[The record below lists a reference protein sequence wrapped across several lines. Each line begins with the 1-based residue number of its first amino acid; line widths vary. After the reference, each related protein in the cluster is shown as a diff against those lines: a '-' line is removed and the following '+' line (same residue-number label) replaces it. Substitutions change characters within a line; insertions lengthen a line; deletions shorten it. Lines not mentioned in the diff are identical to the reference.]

1 MGLGFLWAVPE
12 AGPPCSE
19 VPGPMHHHCPAL
31 PRLPQPR
38 LAPKGEESLREE
50 PAFHLRIKT
59 GVSIIVVI
67 IGTKK
72 GLDASGV
79 GAVYT
84 CLF

>member
-1 MGLGFLWAVPE
+1 MGLGSLWAIPAV
-12 AGPPCSE
+12 GPPCSE
-19 VPGPMHHHCPAL
+19 MPVPMHHHCPAL
-31 PRLPQPR
+31 PRLPQPW
-38 LAPKGEESLREE
+38 LPPKDGESCREA
-50 PAFHLRIKT
+50 PAFHLKIKI

-79 GAVYT
+79 GAVCT